1 MWLGE
6 SIKQRRKTLG
16 WTAEEAARKIGI
28 SASHLYKIEANERL
42 PKLDILKYISQAYKV
57 PMWVFLFCYD
67 DDVKVEK
74 EIEPAY
80 KGLRKSV
87 AQIVKEFL

>member
-67 DDVKVEK
+67 DEVKVTK
-74 EIEPAY
+74 EMESPY
-80 KGLRKSV
+80 RGMRKSMLPM
-87 AQIVKEFL
+87 IKEFL